1 MKCPQ
6 CSHENP
12 VDAQF
17 CGQCAAQLDV
27 LCVACQKSNPPAN
40 RFCHRCGQRLTTA
53 AGPVSTATVG
63 ITPDDPSVAPAGDG
77 TGRYGSTVRRR
88 LEGDEMPDPN
98 REPDDVGS
106 PGSGG
111 KPLLLCIVARD
122 RLLTGEFLKTLKTT
136 LDPDD
141 ELQIISD
148 RRRATPSV
156 EAKTRWWRRKP
167 DAAEQESVDRRR
179 HQHVDSRLKLDG
191 FAIVPATRSTEQSFF
206 GWRIK

>member
-1 MKCPQ
+1 MTCPR

-27 LCVACQKSNPPAN
+27 LCVACQKTNPPAN

-53 AGPVSTATVG
+53 AGPVLTATVG
-63 ITPDDPSVAPAGDG
+63 ITHDDPSVAPAGDG

-106 PGSGG
+106 PGSGA
-111 KPLLLCIVARD
+111 KPLLLCIVSRD
-122 RLLTGEFLKTLKTT
+122 RLLTGEFLKTLETT

-141 ELQIISD
+141 ELQIIPD

-156 EAKTRWWRRKP
+156 EAKLGP
-167 DAAEQESVDRRR
+167 AEQQSVDRRR
-179 HQHVDSRLKLDG
+179 RQHVDSRLKLEG
-191 FAIVPATRSTEQSFF
+191 FAIVPAIRSTAPKTPHRGS
-206 GWRIK
+206 G

>member
-1 MKCPQ
+1 MKCPR

-53 AGPVSTATVG
+53 AGPVLTATAG
-63 ITPDDPSVAPAGDG
+63 ITPDDPSVAPGGDG
-77 TGRYGSTVRRR
+77 TGRNGSTIRRR

-111 KPLLLCIVARD
+111 KPLLLCIISRD
-122 RLLTGEFLKTLKTT
+122 RLLTGEFLKTLETT

-148 RRRATPSV
+148 RRRTAPSV
-156 EAKTRWWRRKP
+156 EAKP
-167 DAAEQESVDRRR
+167 DAAGDQSVDRR
-179 HQHVDSRLKLDG
+179 HQHVDRRLKLDG
-191 FAIVPATRSTEQSFF
+191 FAIVPATLSTEQSFF

>member
-1 MKCPQ
+1 MKCPR

-27 LCVACQKSNPPAN
+27 LCVACQKSNPPGN

-53 AGPVSTATVG
+53 AGPVLTATVG
-63 ITPDDPSVAPAGDG
+63 ITHDDPSVAPAGDG

-106 PGSGG
+106 PGSGA

-122 RLLTGEFLKTLKTT
+122 RLLTGEFLKTLETM
-136 LDPDD
+136 LNPDD
-141 ELQIISD
+141 ELQIIPD

-156 EAKTRWWRRKP
+156 EAKP
-167 DAAEQESVDRRR
+167 DAAEQQSVDRRR

-191 FAIVPATRSTEQSFF
+191 FAIVPATRSTAPKIP
-206 GWRIK
+206 RRYPAAR